1 MWINLSSVKCKECPK
16 VSGVQRKLKSA
27 SLHIALLLSKY
38 FETLTAEW
46 DRVHLPRTFVHNL
59 QFLTTKSQTNYK
71 IF

>member
-1 MWINLSSVKCKECPK
+1 MQRMPK
-16 VSGVQRKLKSA
+16 GIRCTEKIKISKPTYCSTTL
-27 SLHIALLLSKY
+27 IKY